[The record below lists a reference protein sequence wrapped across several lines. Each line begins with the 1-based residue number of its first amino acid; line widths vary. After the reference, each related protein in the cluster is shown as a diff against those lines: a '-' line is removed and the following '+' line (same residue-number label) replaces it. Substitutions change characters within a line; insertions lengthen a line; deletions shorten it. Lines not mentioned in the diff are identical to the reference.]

1 MHIRRSTRFAVAA
14 VIVASVGGAVSARAA
29 EPLPVSEVAPGVF
42 VYQAPYQLLAPGNGG
57 AIANVGFIV
66 GESSVAVIDTG
77 NSRQAGERLLA
88 AVRAKTQLPIRY
100 VVNTHMHP
108 DHTLGDVAFRAD
120 GTQFV
125 AHARFREALQ
135 ARAPSY
141 IDAAKRQMGDAFDES
156 IGDIVF
162 PDIEVKDRT
171 TLDLGGRSI
180 ELEAEPKAHTDND
193 LTIFDETTGTWFTG
207 DLLFIGHVPALDG
220 SIEGWLTVMKR
231 MASRGVA
238 RVVPGHGPASASWP
252 DALAPQQRYLDRLR
266 GDVKALIDQGAD
278 LREASEKAGISERD
292 GWALFDEFNAR
303 NAIEAYKELEWQ

>member
-1 MHIRRSTRFAVAA
+1 MRIVRSVRTGLVA
-14 VIVASVGGAVSARAA
+14 VIAALIGGVSSAGAA

-42 VYQAPYQLLAPGNGG
+42 VYQAPYQLLAPGNQG
-57 AIANVGFIV
+57 AISNVGFIV
-66 GESSVAVIDTG
+66 GETAVAVIDAG
-77 NSRQAGERLLA
+77 NSRQSGERLLA
-88 AVRAKTQLPIRY
+88 AVRAKTRLPIRY

-108 DHTLGDVAFRAD
+108 DHTLGDIAFKAQ

-141 IDAAKRQMGDAFDES
+141 IEAAKRQMGDAFDES
-156 IGDIVF
+156 IGDIVL
-162 PDIEVKDRT
+162 PDIDVKDRT

-193 LTIFDETTGTWFTG
+193 LTIFDKNTGTWFTG
-207 DLLFIGHVPALDG
+207 DLLFMGHVPAIDG
-220 SIEGWLTVMKR
+220 SIEGWLAVMKR

-266 GDVKALIDQGAD
+266 TDVKALIDQGAD
-278 LREASEKAGISERD
+278 MREASEKAGISERD
-292 GWALFDEFNAR
+292 GWALFDDFNGR

>member
-1 MHIRRSTRFAVAA
+1 
-14 VIVASVGGAVSARAA
+14 
-29 EPLPVSEVAPGVF
+29 
-42 VYQAPYQLLAPGNGG
+42 
-57 AIANVGFIV
+57 
-66 GESSVAVIDTG
+66 
-77 NSRQAGERLLA
+77 
-88 AVRAKTQLPIRY
+88 
-100 VVNTHMHP
+100 MHP
-108 DHTLGDVAFRAD
+108 DHTLGDIAFKAE

-141 IDAAKRQMGDAFDES
+141 IDAAKRQMGAAFDET
-156 IGDIVF
+156 IGDIVL

-171 TLDLGGRSI
+171 KLDLGGRSI

-207 DLLFIGHVPALDG
+207 DLLFMGHVPAIDG
-220 SIEGWLTVMKR
+220 SIDGWLKVMKR

-252 DALAPQQRYLDRLR
+252 DALAPQQRYLDKLR
-266 GDVKALIDQGAD
+266 ADVKALIDQGAD